1 MSSQSS
7 LRDLYTDPNTAW
19 TFVPSPDNP
28 AGVSNATSSAA
39 SVGAG
44 QAYEWKSSIDSSRS
58 IFDLYP
64 SQDVQGVDMSQLL
77 TSYAATAF
85 LQYTSTAIAMPWEVG
100 RLLLQVQWVPRD
112 AGDAELMDD
121 AASDDDEAVRGACFR
136 FAGAMADSFAVKR
149 VVWRGRLL
157 LC

>member
-1 MSSQSS
+1 MGSQAS
-7 LRDLYTDPNTAW
+7 LRDLYTDPSTAW

-28 AGVSNATSSAA
+28 AGLSNASSSAA
-39 SVGAG
+39 PAG
-44 QAYEWKSSIDSSRS
+44 SGHTYEWKTPTDPSRS

-64 SQDVQGVDMSQLL
+64 SQDMHGSGMDMSQVL

-112 AGDAELMDD
+112 AGNPELMDD
-121 AASDDDEAVRGACFR
+121 AADDDDDEVRLSTAR
-136 FAGAMADSFAVKR
+136 AWLMAYDFAAE
-149 VVWRGRLL
+149 RLV
-157 LC
+157 